1 MGVTLPTRQVGVK
14 VGVKT
19 TDPQPLANQLE
30 GPGGKS
36 VAKYWQ
42 ERQDSNLRPPV
53 METGLFYLMG
63 GARRRPLPDAISQ
76 VRTD

>member
-19 TDPQPLANQLE
+19 TIPRPLE
-30 GPGGKS
+30 RPGDKS
-36 VAKYWQ
+36 VPKYWQ

-53 METGLFYLMG
+53 LETGALPTELRSFAYLLQIG
-63 GARRRPLPDAISQ
+63 
-76 VRTD
+76 